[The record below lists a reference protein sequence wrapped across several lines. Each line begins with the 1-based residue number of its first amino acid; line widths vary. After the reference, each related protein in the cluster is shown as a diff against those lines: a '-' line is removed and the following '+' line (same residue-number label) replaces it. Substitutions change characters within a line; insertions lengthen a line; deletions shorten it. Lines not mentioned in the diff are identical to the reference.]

1 MRRSIAITL
10 CFVLVISTFSMS
22 FASTSK
28 DEVIYMN
35 LDSAGNLDKTY
46 VVNVFNSEGSIEDY
60 GKYDNVKNLTDMAK
74 INIDDEKITIN
85 TKSEKFYYQGELT
98 NAQMP
103 WDININYYLDGE
115 EVKAEDLVS
124 KNGRVKI
131 KIDIKKNESGNE
143 DIYRNFSLQVSI
155 GADSDKL
162 KEIKSESA
170 SIAYAGG
177 KTSLNYIVLPK
188 EEKTIELEFLANDLE
203 MDPIR
208 FVAVPF
214 NMDIEFEIPDVENP
228 MEKVDELK
236 DGVSKL
242 SDASSALSSGA
253 SELSSGLSSLNK
265 GSTEFNKGLK
275 ELTSNSKQLSESSTQ
290 ILNGLNQLKMGL
302 ESGAGSNSSSID
314 ELIQGSADIDSAI
327 TDLLN
332 GLRQYSAAFDQF
344 SSTTDFTELIAG
356 NNQLKAALQQ
366 QLSAFD
372 GIPDSALTPE
382 QLATKTLLMSQ
393 IELIDRTIVVLNY
406 RDVANEN
413 KVMAQTVK
421 GIILGLEQ
429 QLQTPG
435 LPQNVIDD
443 INARIVALNQ
453 QVQIFESNE
462 EAILARDTF
471 IDTMQSNLAPL
482 IAGLET
488 LSVNY
493 KQFDAGIN
501 QIPSEMQESLE
512 GINTLKSEVGTL
524 VDGYTQFNSGL
535 NEFIE
540 GQKTLSANYNNID
553 TGIFG
558 SMSGAG
564 DLSGGASRMASGMN
578 ELNGGLS
585 EFNIKEFDSKIN
597 ELKDKY
603 KFEDYKIKSFVSDK
617 NTNVKIQQFIIATP
631 AIEKEVVK
639 KVKDDKNED
648 LSLWQKIKKV
658 FGY

>member
-1 MRRSIAITL
+1 MKKLMAITL
-10 CFVLVISTFSMS
+10 CFVLVLSTFGVA
-22 FASTSK
+22 FASTPK

-46 VVNVFNSEGSIEDY
+46 VVNVFHSKGSIEDY

-74 INIDDEKITIN
+74 INVAEEKITIN
-85 TKSEKFYYQGELT
+85 TESEKFYYQGDL
-98 NAQMP
+98 NSAQMP
-103 WDININYYLDGE
+103 WDISIKYYLDGE
-115 EVKAEDLVS
+115 EIDAKNLVS

-131 KIDIKKNESGNE
+131 EIDIKQNESGNE
-143 DIYRNFSLQVSI
+143 DIYRNFSLQVSL

-162 KEIKSESA
+162 KELKSEGA

-177 KTSLNYIVLPK
+177 KTILNYIVLPK
-188 EEKTIELEFLANDLE
+188 EEKTIEVEFLANDLE

-214 NMDIEFEIPDVENP
+214 NMDIEFEMPDVDSP
-228 MEKVDELK
+228 LDKVSDLK

-242 SDASSALSSGA
+242 SDASNAFSSGV
-253 SELSSGLSSLNK
+253 SDLSNGLAGLNK

-275 ELTSNSKQLSESSTQ
+275 TLTNNSKKLSESSKQ
-290 ILNGLNQLKMGL
+290 ILNGLNQLKSGL
-302 ESGAGSNSSSID
+302 ENGAGPDSSSINQ
-314 ELIQGSADIDSAI
+314 LIQGSADIKSAI
-327 TDLLN
+327 NDLLN
-332 GLRQYSAAFDQF
+332 GLRQYSGAFDQF
-344 SSTTDFTELIAG
+344 RSNADFTQLIAG

-393 IELIDRTIVVLNY
+393 IELIDRTLIVLKY
-406 RDVANEN
+406 KDVANEN
-413 KVMAQTVK
+413 KAMAQTVK

-443 INARIVALNQ
+443 INAKITALNQ
-453 QVQIFESNE
+453 QVQIFENNE
-462 EAILARDTF
+462 QAILARDTF
-471 IDTMQSNLAPL
+471 IDTMQSNLAPI

-488 LSVNY
+488 LNTNY
-493 KQFDAGIN
+493 QQFDAGVR
-501 QIPSEMQESLE
+501 QIPSEMQEGLE
-512 GINTLKSEVGTL
+512 GMDALKSNVGNL

-535 NEFIE
+535 NEFIK
-540 GQKTLSANYNNID
+540 GQEKLAANYDKID
-553 TGIFG
+553 SGIFG

-564 DLSGGASRMASGMN
+564 ALDDGATRLSSGIN
-578 ELNGGLS
+578 ELNNGLA

-603 KFEDYKIKSFVSDK
+603 KFEDYKVKSFVSDK

-639 KVKDDKNED
+639 KVKENKDEN